1 VWGIRNA
8 KDRNME
14 MIDVRLITKRI
25 LLNKFILLLVDMGN
39 KLSIKYKWK
48 RRLQMR
54 EVVVKWHSNLEMKL
68 EKIYII

>member
-1 VWGIRNA
+1 
-8 KDRNME
+8 ME

>member
-14 MIDVRLITKRI
+14 VIDARLVTMRI

-54 EVVVKWHSNLEMKL
+54 EVVVKWLSNLEMKL